1 MRGIKVGAAGAVG
14 ATLFALTGGLA
25 APGIAAGLAAVG
37 EQSCF
42 KLPVIRFVS
51 RASRGWLHAAGSSA
65 IAVGVST
72 VLSSAAAITTI
83 FGVGGAGLASYKMQ

>member
-37 EQSCF
+37 
-42 KLPVIRFVS
+42 KKR
-51 RASRGWLHAAGSSA
+51 
-65 IAVGVST
+65 
-72 VLSSAAAITTI
+72 
-83 FGVGGAGLASYKMQ
+83 